1 MIKQLDN
8 LFNYRNFVWNKAL
21 ETWNDLYEL
30 SLVME
35 DPMCRP
41 NEYKIRDELVH
52 NKEDWQYTR
61 SSRVLQLTV
70 NDLAK
75 AWKNYFN
82 QAMPNHDKPKF
93 KSRKHSKNLSKQTGQ
108 KLSTESYD

>member
-35 DPMCRP
+35 DSTYQP
-41 NEYKIRDELVH
+41 NEYKVRNELVRE
-52 NKEDWQYTR
+52 KDIVQYDVQEIINR
-61 SSRVLQLTV
+61 SA
-70 NDLAK
+70 DLEELKGELVA
-75 AWKNYFN
+75 YFN
-82 QAMPNHDKPKF
+82 LKEVEK
-93 KSRKHSKNLSKQTGQ
+93 
-108 KLSTESYD
+108 